1 MFPKKEKKLFNK
13 IVNQLN
19 KNAKRNREEKYT
31 IKYSNEDSPLR
42 KVELEFIRNIGSEDD
57 GNYMFSY
64 IP

>member
-31 IKYSNEDSPLR
+31 IKYSNDL
-42 KVELEFIRNIGSEDD
+42 KNINS
-57 GNYMFSY
+57 NT
-64 IP
+64 IT

>member
-31 IKYSNEDSPLR
+31 ITYNNNLK
-42 KVELEFIRNIGSEDD
+42 NI
-57 GNYMFSY
+57 NT
-64 IP
+64 IN